1 MGLVGCSSVDEP
13 DASAVAQRFLA
24 LAQSDTQAACAL
36 LAPQTVQHLQDDGG
50 SCPKGLQ
57 TAQPPRGDTVRRV
70 TVAINSAQVVMGNQA
85 VFLAR
90 YDHGWRVTAAGC
102 KRESSDD
109 AIPYSCTV
117 EGS

>member
-1 MGLVGCSSVDEP
+1 MDEP
-13 DASAVAQRFLA
+13 EASAVAQRFLA

-57 TAQPPRGDTVRRV
+57 AAQPPGADTVRRV
-70 TVAINSAQVVMGNQA
+70 TVAIDSAQVVMGNQA